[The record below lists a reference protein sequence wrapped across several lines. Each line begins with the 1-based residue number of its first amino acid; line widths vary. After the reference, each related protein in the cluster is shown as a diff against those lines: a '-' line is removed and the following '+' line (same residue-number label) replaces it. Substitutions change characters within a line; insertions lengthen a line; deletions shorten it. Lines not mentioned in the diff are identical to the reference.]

1 MIEYVIKALT
11 ALFLGFFPYF
21 EIYLA
26 VPAAVIMGLD
36 PFSVIFWTVL
46 GNYLAVPTIFLFF
59 KQITKI
65 RFIKRWFEKQ
75 EESKRNSKFHKY
87 LEKSGVIALLF
98 LTPWIGIWFATL
110 AAKTAG
116 MTRRNIYLFTF
127 ISIFS
132 YAVVILVLMKMGFNM
147 VPEYL
152 PDWLPK

>member
-1 MIEYVIKALT
+1 MIEYIIKALT
-11 ALFLGFFPYF
+11 AWFLGFFPYF

-36 PFSVIFWTVL
+36 SFSAIFWTVL
-46 GNYLAVPTIFLFF
+46 GNYLAVPIIDLFF
-59 KQITKI
+59 KQITKV
-65 RFIKRWFEKQ
+65 RFIKKWFEKQ
-75 EESKRNSKFHKY
+75 EKSKRDSKFHKY
-87 LEKSGVIALLF
+87 IEKSGVIALLL

-110 AAKTAG
+110 AAKTVG

-132 YAVVILVLMKMGFNM
+132 YAVVILVLMKVGFNM
-147 VPEYL
+147 VPENL

>member
-1 MIEYVIKALT
+1 MIEYIIKALT
-11 ALFLGFFPYF
+11 AWFLGFFPYF

-36 PFSVIFWTVL
+36 SFSAIFWPVL
-46 GNYLAVPTIFLFF
+46 GNYLAVPIIDLFF
-59 KQITKI
+59 KQITKV
-65 RFIKRWFEKQ
+65 RFIKKWFEKQ
-75 EESKRNSKFHKY
+75 EKSKRDSKFHKY
-87 LEKSGVIALLF
+87 IEKSGVIALLL

-110 AAKTAG
+110 AAKTVG

-132 YAVVILVLMKMGFNM
+132 YAVVILVLMKVGFNM
-147 VPEYL
+147 VPENL